1 MLSRFNRPTI
11 QLVENDRVP
20 PHLEFDAPEEVPEGF
35 VEAPVRICLDEPIR
49 RRYEDRD
56 RDLVVEDWIVVA
68 WAREVGDAR
77 TVRFVSTTTL
87 RKDDT
92 PASISLAFG
101 KDIFRSLLEAN
112 LLDEE
117 DGND

>member
-11 QLVENDRVP
+11 ELVANDRVP
-20 PHLEFDAPEEVPEGF
+20 AHVEFDAPEEVPEGF
-35 VEAPVRICLDEPIR
+35 VEARVRICLDEPIR

-68 WAREVGDAR
+68 WAREVGDVK

-87 RKDDT
+87 HRNDT

-101 KDIFRSLLEAN
+101 KDIFRALIEGN
-112 LLDEE
+112 LIEEE
-117 DGND
+117 DGDD